1 MRRVLRMI
9 GLVFVMI
16 GLIGLVSSGTSALA
30 QFMDLPGEACFTA
43 PPGGAQRVPQCTAP
57 TGYLFAWQS
66 GMTDQNHTEA
76 TYEYCSGPVNDQV
89 WCEVD
94 WTNTTCLTWDVYSMA
109 GCTGWVC
116 EDSVE
121 TNDCHTTG
129 WYPVP

>member
-57 TGYLFAWQS
+57 TGCVVL
-66 GMTDQNHTEA
+66 
-76 TYEYCSGPVNDQV
+76 VL
-89 WCEVD
+89 
-94 WTNTTCLTWDVYSMA
+94 LTIKCGAKWIGRIRRV
-109 GCTGWVC
+109 
-116 EDSVE
+116 
-121 TNDCHTTG
+121 
-129 WYPVP
+129 